1 MGNSPSADLG
11 GGSTHSSRD
20 ARTANP
26 EMEVKR
32 SLASRAPT
40 HNEYN
45 ELPASSK
52 PHNRNNESDLPKAL
66 STLATI
72 VAEFGDSR
80 RFWRQSPNSA
90 TIVASVD
97 RA

>member
-1 MGNSPSADLG
+1 MTKLFLG
-11 GGSTHSSRD
+11 VEPH
-20 ARTANP
+20 
-26 EMEVKR
+26 
-32 SLASRAPT
+32 AP
-40 HNEYN
+40 NG
-45 ELPASSK
+45 
-52 PHNRNNESDLPKAL
+52 L

-72 VAEFGDSR
+72 VTELGDNLSPNSATVAEFAGFGDSR